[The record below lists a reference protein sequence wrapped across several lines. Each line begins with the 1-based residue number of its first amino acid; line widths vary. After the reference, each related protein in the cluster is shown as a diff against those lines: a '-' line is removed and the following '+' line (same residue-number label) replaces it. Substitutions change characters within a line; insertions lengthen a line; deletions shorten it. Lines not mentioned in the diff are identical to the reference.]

1 MSFFAFHAQNTKQSR
16 DFECVYFADG
26 EDSVDSAR
34 SQKQDEQMAKKS
46 GTWEIQ
52 SEAVKWSR

>member
-1 MSFFAFHAQNTKQSR
+1 VSFLAFHAQNTEQSR

-34 SQKQDEQMAKKS
+34 SQKQDEQMAKK
-46 GTWEIQ
+46 GEIWGIQ
-52 SEAVKWSR
+52 SEVVK

>member
-1 MSFFAFHAQNTKQSR
+1 MSSSAFHAQNTKQSR

-46 GTWEIQ
+46 EIWGIQ
-52 SEAVKWSR
+52 SEALK

>member
-1 MSFFAFHAQNTKQSR
+1 MSFSAFHAQNTKQSR

-46 GTWEIQ
+46 EIWGIQ
-52 SEAVKWSR
+52 SEAVK

>member
-1 MSFFAFHAQNTKQSR
+1 MSFSAFHAPNTKQST

-34 SQKQDEQMAKKS
+34 SQKQDEQMVKKS
-46 GTWEIQ
+46 EIWGIQ
-52 SEAVKWSR
+52 SEAVK

>member
-1 MSFFAFHAQNTKQSR
+1 MSLLAFHAQNTKQSG

-46 GTWEIQ
+46 GFWGTQ
-52 SEAVKWSR
+52 SEAVK

>member
-1 MSFFAFHAQNTKQSR
+1 VSFLAFHAQNTKQSG

-34 SQKQDEQMAKKS
+34 SQKHDEQLAQRRGFW
-46 GTWEIQ
+46 GTQ
-52 SEAVKWSR
+52 SEAVK